1 MPPASASP
9 KGARPLRGPDGSG
22 TGLGTGTGTG
32 GERVDGDGFGEEI
45 MVVLSMGHRI
55 HLLAY
60 DPAQV
65 HSPSPIH
72 ALSRPLPTLL

>member
-1 MPPASASP
+1 
-9 KGARPLRGPDGSG
+9 
-22 TGLGTGTGTG
+22 
-32 GERVDGDGFGEEI
+32 VDGDGFGEEI

-65 HSPSPIH
+65 HSPSPTYT
-72 ALSRPLPTLL
+72 LSRPLSILI

>member
-1 MPPASASP
+1 
-9 KGARPLRGPDGSG
+9 
-22 TGLGTGTGTG
+22 
-32 GERVDGDGFGEEI
+32 VDGDGFGEEI

-65 HSPSPIH
+65 HSPSPTF
-72 ALSRPLPTLL
+72 ALSRPLPILT